1 MSVIKEVA
9 RTILYKPLFNAL
21 IFFVWLIPGNNVG
34 VAIIILTI
42 LVRLLLWP
50 SSLNAL
56 KEQKKMKD
64 IQPRLE
70 EIKEKFKDDKEKQA
84 RATMEFYRSSGVN
97 PFGSC
102 LPLLIQLP
110 ILIILYYVF
119 QAGMD
124 TSRFNNLYSF
134 TPRPDFINTH
144 FFFIDLAK
152 PDRYLLPYLAGI
164 AQFVQSWQMTKLQS
178 QPDKKKEETSQQD
191 AFQKAMSSQMLY
203 MMPFFT
209 VLISWS
215 LPAALPLYWVVTT
228 LFAIFQQWWFFK
240 KHPISQS
247 ILATSAA
254 GVEVTVRKKE

>member
-1 MSVIKEVA
+1 MVKEVA

-21 IFFVWLIPGNNVG
+21 IFLVWLIPGNNVG

-50 SSLNAL
+50 SSLSAL

-64 IQPRLE
+64 LQPRLE
-70 EIKEKFKDDKEKQA
+70 EIKEKFKDEKEKQA
-84 RATMEFYRSSGVN
+84 RATMELYRSSGVN

-102 LPLLIQLP
+102 LPLLIQFP

-119 QAGMD
+119 RTGMD
-124 TSRFNNLYSF
+124 SSHFNNLYSF
-134 TPRPDFINTH
+134 IPRPNNINTH

-152 PDRYLLPYLAGI
+152 PDRLLLPYLAGI
-164 AQFVQSWQMTKLQS
+164 AQFIQSWQMAKLQGR
-178 QPDKKKEETSQQD
+178 PKKKEEASTQD
-191 AFQKAMSSQMLY
+191 AFQQAMSSQMLY

-228 LFAIFQQWWFFK
+228 LFAVFQQWWFLK
-240 KHPISQS
+240 KHPLDQPIS
-247 ILATSAA
+247 IKAATHD
-254 GVEVTVRKKE
+254 VEVTVRRKE